1 MTRSRQTL
9 ALIYAIMMTAMS
21 AVGQQHTLDG
31 TLVVAVPVKDGLVVC
46 SDKRL
51 YNSHTG
57 TSTDT
62 FVKIRKADQNS
73 LFVATNTVG
82 FLDKQTG
89 KLGFDVFEI
98 TEGYVSRN
106 RFVLN
111 RRFWDGLK
119 HEIDRRLREYLSK
132 QKYQDWPATDL
143 ESNKLLFNLVFYS
156 TAGGSARSHTI
167 KVFYEKAPT
176 PIIYLSGPVSETVR
190 TPKLSGKGRYVMN
203 HLAKDSQL
211 SRDPFIL
218 RFDEFKF
225 DIQKVTIREAVYFA
239 SRLFQLAN
247 AAVPESRVSS
257 THDCALLGYENGFQ
271 WINDLGRLSAQ

>member
-1 MTRSRQTL
+1 M
-9 ALIYAIMMTAMS
+9 IGMICAIMMMTAVS
-21 AVGQQHTLDG
+21 PLGQQQALEG

-46 SDKRL
+46 ADKRL
-51 YNSHTG
+51 YNNQTG
-57 TSTDT
+57 TFIDT

-98 TEGYVSRN
+98 AEAYVSRN

-176 PIIYLSGPVSETVR
+176 PVIYLSGPVSETVR
-190 TPKLSGKGRYVMN
+190 TPKLSGKGRYLMN
-203 HLAKDSQL
+203 HLAQDSKL

-225 DIQKVTIREAVYFA
+225 DIQKVTIREAVHFS
-239 SRLFQLAN
+239 SRLFHLAN

-257 THDCALLGYENGFQ
+257 VHDCALLGYENGFQ
-271 WINDLGRLSAQ
+271 WVNNLGQHSSQ